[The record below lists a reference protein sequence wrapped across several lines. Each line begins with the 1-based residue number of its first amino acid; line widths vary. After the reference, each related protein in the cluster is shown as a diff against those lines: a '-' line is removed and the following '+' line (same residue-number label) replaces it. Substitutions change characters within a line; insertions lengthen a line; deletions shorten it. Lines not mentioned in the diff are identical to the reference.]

1 MAFTAPLQLAY
12 SGFERANNR
21 CQRIATEWQPARRMV
36 LPMQSFLHISRR
48 LWRRMNRPGRR
59 LATDDADT
67 APKARTEATPPA
79 VVMRPEWTQATCT
92 APNCAGH
99 RRGP

>member
-1 MAFTAPLQLAY
+1 V
-12 SGFERANNR
+12 G
-21 CQRIATEWQPARRMV
+21 RIVPGMKTV
-36 LPMQSFLHISRR
+36 LHISRR

-59 LATDDADT
+59 LATDDADI
-67 APKARTEATPPA
+67 APKARAEATPA
-79 VVMRPEWTQATCT
+79 SVASRPDWTEAICT